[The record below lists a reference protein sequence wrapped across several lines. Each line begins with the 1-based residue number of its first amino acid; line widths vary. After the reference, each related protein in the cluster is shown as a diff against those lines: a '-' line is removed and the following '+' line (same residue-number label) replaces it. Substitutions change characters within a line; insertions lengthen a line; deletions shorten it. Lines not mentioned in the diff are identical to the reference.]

1 MNAEHT
7 ERLWAG
13 RAEPILP
20 STSIE
25 RTLDFWGSFGFESE
39 IWEDGGYAWV
49 FPGADGIRID
59 YSLSDGLDPFVS
71 SGMAYLSVP
80 DIDAVYASIMATGS
94 VPQALDDDGLPVRST
109 RQLRSAWKA
118 GETLA
123 RVTRPLDQT
132 WNKRELALFDPD
144 NNLIR
149 IGSLLR

>member
-1 MNAEHT
+1 
-7 ERLWAG
+7 
-13 RAEPILP
+13 
-20 STSIE
+20 
-25 RTLDFWGSFGFESE
+25 
-39 IWEDGGYAWV
+39 
-49 FPGADGIRID
+49 
-59 YSLSDGLDPFVS
+59 
-71 SGMAYLSVP
+71 VP